1 MNDRYFGWLLRWS
14 VSMVLVGLLAT
25 PACGM
30 FAASETIS
38 GQLVIQR
45 PSSDQTLPMQEVL
58 SDLAQANVVYLGESH
73 DSPEDHA
80 AQLEIIQALHQQ
92 NPNLAIGL
100 EMFQRPFQP
109 VIDQYL
115 AGEIDEA
122 QLRDRT
128 EYEDRWGFPWEYY
141 APILRYAQ
149 AHQLPVLAL
158 NVPTEVT
165 RQVAAKGLEG
175 LSEGDR
181 QYIPPFEE
189 IDTSNTD
196 YQQFLLRIY
205 KNFHQGHGSSTGF
218 ERFFLAQVLWDETM
232 AAGVADLL
240 TDEPETQVVVLAG
253 QGHVV
258 YGYGIPSRVERRL
271 NAAAQGETGWN
282 QRIVLLNPH
291 QELDLEANRDA
302 IADYLWYTHSSVE
315 N

>member
-1 MNDRYFGWLLRWS
+1 MNDRYLARLSRWS
-14 VSMVLVGLLAT
+14 VGMVLVGLLVT

-30 FAASETIS
+30 FAAPETAS

-45 PSSDQTLPMQEVL
+45 PSSDQALPMQQVL
-58 SDLAQANVVYLGESH
+58 DDLAQARVVYLGESH

-92 NPNLAIGL
+92 NPNLAIAL

-109 VIDQYL
+109 VMDQYL

-122 QLRDRT
+122 ELRDRT
-128 EYEDRWGFPWEYY
+128 EYDERWGFPWEYY
-141 APILRYAQ
+141 APILRYAR

-165 RQVAAKGLEG
+165 RQVAAAGLES

-181 QYIPPFEE
+181 QSIPPFAE

-196 YQQFLLRIY
+196 YRQFLFEIY
-205 KNFHQGHGSSTGF
+205 KNFHQAHGSSTGF

-232 AAGVADLL
+232 AAGVFDFL
-240 TDEPETQVVVLAG
+240 TDNPEAQVVVLAG

-271 NAAAQGETGWN
+271 NAAESETEWM

-291 QELDLEANRDA
+291 QELDLEVNRDA
-302 IADYLWYTHSSVE
+302 IADYLWYTQSSPE